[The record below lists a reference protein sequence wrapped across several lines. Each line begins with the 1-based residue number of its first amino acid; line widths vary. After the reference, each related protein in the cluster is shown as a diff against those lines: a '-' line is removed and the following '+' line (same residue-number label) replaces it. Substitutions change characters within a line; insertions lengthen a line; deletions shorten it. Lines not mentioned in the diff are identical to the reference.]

1 MEKTLLDFVTEKTR
15 ALIAAPTCCSQLK
28 AMAEDWLNAAGTAQE
43 AEATRRYV
51 AEMEADIM
59 PAEGLLAFAKSEMGA
74 KVFGPENAPNVAAH
88 AQAAGGRG
96 GTLLRLC
103 RLYHLRRHPGK
114 EGAAAGVKQ
123 NP

>member
-1 MEKTLLDFVTEKTR
+1 MEKTLLDSVTEKTR
-15 ALIAAPTCCSQLK
+15 ALIAAPSCCSQLK

-88 AQAAGGRG
+88 AQALVDAGAPYWDCAACAICAAILEKKEQ
-96 GTLLRLC
+96 LL
-103 RLYHLRRHPGK
+103 G
-114 EGAAAGVKQ
+114 
-123 NP
+123 

>member
-74 KVFGPENAPNVAAH
+74 KVFGLENAPNVAAH
-88 AQAAGGRG
+88 AQALVDAGAPYCDCAAC
-96 GTLLRLC
+96 TICAAILEKKEQLL
-103 RLYHLRRHPGK
+103 G
-114 EGAAAGVKQ
+114 
-123 NP
+123 

>member
-28 AMAEDWLNAAGTAQE
+28 AVAEDWLNAAGTAQE

-59 PAEGLLAFAKSEMGA
+59 PRGCWPS
-74 KVFGPENAPNVAAH
+74 PNPKWE
-88 AQAAGGRG
+88 QRSLGRR
-96 GTLLRLC
+96 T
-103 RLYHLRRHPGK
+103 P
-114 EGAAAGVKQ
+114 
-123 NP
+123 PM

>member
-1 MEKTLLDFVTEKTR
+1 MEKTLLDSVTEKTR
-15 ALIAAPTCCSQLK
+15 ALIAAPSCCSQLK

-74 KVFGPENAPNVAAH
+74 KVFGPENAPNVA
-88 AQAAGGRG
+88 GGCG

-103 RLYHLRRHPGK
+103 RLCHLRCHPGK